1 MSRSEFFRLVL
12 APTGHVCIM
21 GLMSDSSQPPKQS
34 FHVSVEEAE
43 DTINALSNAGRE
55 VYFACATF
63 KDPTGKRSAKNAEGY
78 KSFYMDIDCGPGK
91 PYENQKAG
99 MLALQQFLEDTRLP
113 LPTIINSGRGLH
125 LYWTLDE
132 ALTYNE
138 WKPVADALKRSCDTY
153 SFDADPVVTAD
164 GARIL
169 RVPGTFNNKD
179 RANPKEVKVLKLA
192 DTVDLPQF
200 KLLIGLVEAREM
212 SGRDEAIMKAVV
224 DKDIEAKFSKIVKKS
239 LTYEDVIETITDK
252 DGKQVK
258 QKVSR
263 SMGCEQIAMAA
274 RDHEGTPEPV
284 WRSVLSI
291 ARRCVDWETAIHKI
305 SNQHPAYDPED
316 TLAKAEGTLEAF
328 PHKCSTFQAHEKRAH
343 ICLACP
349 LRGKINSPIALG
361 IIITPATATDNLK
374 EQIWH
379 KGLKEHVDV
388 EIPLVYPKPW
398 LRPKNGGVAI
408 KGKLGKSKDD
418 DGEET
423 GDEDLDETLVYPY
436 DLWVQKRINDPERD
450 EMIQIAH
457 ILPKDGMDEFTAA
470 LSQITKKDKCQEI
483 LSSKGVAEIDRRMDL
498 IRRYINDW
506 VRFLQEQDK
515 AEQARMQFGWH
526 DNDTRFVI
534 GGREITNQGTVVY
547 SPPSSSTKDIAP
559 IYRSEGRLDAWK
571 QVINTYNKPGNE
583 ARALAVFMSFGSA
596 LYKFAG
602 LGSMITHLTNT
613 ASGVGKSTAQMAANS
628 VWGHP
633 QEALLNENDTP
644 LSRESRIGVLNHII
658 MTVDEITNIEPE
670 QASDFVF
677 RISFNRGRNRMQ
689 AQVNAERKNNTSW
702 ATMVL
707 TSGNNSLYD
716 TIKSFKAS
724 SDGER
729 YRILEIEIQKDE
741 SLTKEESDYLFNQL
755 LLGNY
760 GIAGEEFMKF
770 VVPNLET
777 VLLRRNEIKTRF
789 DREAGFSQE
798 HRFYSAALSC
808 AFTGAEIAKQL
819 GLHDIDIERVWNWA
833 LDQVKETKEVILQES
848 SNNTY
853 EVIGEFI
860 NEHHRNIVIVGGNLD
875 PVDGVLAASV
885 PPQLA
890 VGELIGRF
898 EPDTKLLYI
907 ASNVLRNWCS
917 ARRLPYGPFIN
928 GLRDSQVIM
937 RDERCQLGKGTKLPG
952 GSVLA
957 HCFDATLIG
966 LDEQSLQEH

>member
-12 APTGHVCIM
+12 APTGYVCIM
-21 GLMSDSSQPPKQS
+21 GLMSDSSQPPRQS
-34 FHVSVEEAE
+34 FHASVEEAE
-43 DTINALSNAGRE
+43 DTINALVDAGCE
-55 VYFACATF
+55 VYFGCATF
-63 KDPTGKRSAKNAEGY
+63 KDPAGKRKAKNAEGY

-91 PYENQKAG
+91 PYEHQKAG
-99 MLALQQFLEDTRLP
+99 MIALRDFLEESRLP
-113 LPTIINSGRGLH
+113 LPTIVNSGRGLH
-125 LYWTLDE
+125 LYWALE
-132 ALTYNE
+132 EPLTYNE
-138 WKPVADALKRSCDTY
+138 WKPVADALKRTCENYT
-153 SFDADPVVTAD
+153 FDADPVVTAD

-169 RVPGTFNNKD
+169 RVPDTLNNKD
-179 RANPKEVKVLKLA
+179 RENPKAVQVIKLA
-192 DTVDLPQF
+192 PPVNLAQF

-239 LTYEDVIETITDK
+239 LTYEDVIETITDS

-316 TLAKAEGTLEAF
+316 TIAKAEGTLEAF
-328 PHKCSTFQAHEKRAH
+328 PHKCSTFQAHQGRAA
-343 ICLACP
+343 ICMSCP

-379 KGLKEHVDV
+379 KGLKEYVDI
-388 EIPLVYPKPW
+388 EIPLEYPKPW

-408 KGKLGKSKDD
+408 RGKLSWGKDKDEESID
-418 DGEET
+418 DEEA
-423 GDEDLDETLVYPY
+423 DETLIYPY

-483 LSSKGVAEIDRRMDL
+483 LAGKGVAEIDRRMDL
-498 IRRYINDW
+498 LRRYVNDW
-506 VRFLQEQDK
+506 VRFLQEHNK

-547 SPPSSSTKDIAP
+547 SPPSSATKDIAP

-571 QVINTYNKPGNE
+571 KVINTYNKAGNE
-583 ARALAVFMSFGSA
+583 ARAFALFMSFGA
-596 LYKFAG
+596 PLYKFTG

-628 VWGHP
+628 IWAHP

-644 LSRESRIGVLNHII
+644 LSRESRIGVLNHIL

-677 RISFNRGRNRMQ
+677 RTSFNRGRNRMQ

-729 YRILEIEIQKDE
+729 YRILEVEILKDE

-755 LLGNY
+755 LLNNFGL
-760 GIAGEEFMKF
+760 AGEEYMKF
-770 VVPNLET
+770 VVPNLEA
-777 VLLRRNEIKTRF
+777 VLQRRNEVKIRF

-798 HRFYSAALSC
+798 HRFYSACFSC

-819 GLHDIDIERVWNWA
+819 GLHDIDIERVWLWA
-833 LDQVKETKEVILQES
+833 LDQVKETKEVIQNES
-848 SNNTY
+848 SNNTN

-875 PVDGVLAASV
+875 PVDGMLAATV
-885 PPQLA
+885 PPHLA
-890 VGELIGRF
+890 VGELVGRF
-898 EPDTKLLYI
+898 EPDTKRLFI
-907 ASNVLRNWCS
+907 ASNVLRTWCS
-917 ARRLPYGPFIN
+917 ARRLPYGPFLN
-928 GLRDSQVIM
+928 DLREEGM
-937 RDERCQLGKGTKLPG
+937 LLRDERYQLGKGTKLPG

-957 HCFDATLIG
+957 HCLDADLVG
-966 LDEQSLQEH
+966 LSEQGLREH